1 MIALISR
8 EIPIIISSSQN
19 VVRQFSSLIRI
30 EFDGGVTV
38 SILSIRTLS
47 SNFYLCRSVGS
58 SSGNS
63 SNFFFG
69 ATKIDKLLLIHSLNI
84 TGADF

>member
-19 VVRQFSSLIRI
+19 VVRQFSSLISI

-38 SILSIRTLS
+38 SILGIRTLS

-58 SSGNS
+58 SSGIPVTFS
-63 SNFFFG
+63 LEPQ
-69 ATKIDKLLLIHSLNI
+69 KLTSCY
-84 TGADF
+84 